1 MISATAIET
10 FMHYWRSTW
19 PKETV
24 TPKMHILEEHMV
36 PFLKK
41 WKLGCGFYGEQGGFI
56 SILSMGTAIL
66 IILTFRFKTDQNALH
81 FFL

>member
-1 MISATAIET
+1 
-10 FMHYWRSTW
+10 
-19 PKETV
+19 
-24 TPKMHILEEHMV
+24 MV